1 MRYLN
6 LLTAFALVVT
16 LAACGTDAEETEVG
30 EPDPFTP
37 QAVSIGWP
45 HCSEYA
51 ELQDSIIRFREAEV
65 AFDDAGEAL
74 EGAEDTYRKA
84 LAGDDPVRTADAR
97 AARDDAL
104 GVFDTA
110 SQGLLDALDVF
121 REAELVAVAAA
132 ETLVADV
139 SLDDDTRYAAQ
150 AAVEAYAAARDAARH
165 VASGETTPGLD
176 TAAYRSA
183 YKAAE
188 EAAWATADDSRA
200 AAELAVNTAQKRLN
214 TAEEAAAAAT
224 EAVASAQ
231 DSVRQQQN
239 TLTDA
244 GTSAAGVVN
253 TVRAEVESAAAA
265 ARAEARA
272 PIDEQI
278 RVLELIVLIRE
289 ATEDY
294 GKTGRSAARQAAI
307 EDGSRYYLDAGG
319 DEPWGTR
326 VGELLAKQVVW
337 TAFVPLQAALATRLD
352 QLAAEAGLDSDLTGT
367 VDDYIT
373 AWVETWPEAEPYDWS
388 ELVDSVIRDDYA
400 AIADQAALFVFDR
413 QESYDQA
420 RYRQFIEAVRK
431 AVAETVPAS
440 VAVASAEAEEQ
451 LWVQGSDAWEAYTRA
466 QDRLK
471 RASVRGL
478 HHPGTDGIAVDAHL
492 AALDTLRNQAM
503 AKAASL
509 RDSRIEAPGFSPQD
523 IANKINTDRRVV
535 EVQTAVEQAQNQLDD
550 AAAQLEETQNRA
562 RQARSEVQEAT
573 LELNHAHK
581 QLDATRPNETTAHA
595 AALLAT
601 GHSADCR

>member
-1 MRYLN
+1 MRYIN
-6 LLTAFALVVT
+6 LLTALALIVT
-16 LAACGTDAEETEVG
+16 LAACGTDAEETDVG

-74 EGAEDTYRKA
+74 DEAEDTYQKA

-97 AARDDAL
+97 AERDSAL
-104 GVFDTA
+104 DVFNTA
-110 SQGLLDALDVF
+110 SQGLLDALDVLG
-121 REAELVAVAAA
+121 EAELVAVAAA
-132 ETLVADV
+132 ETIVADV
-139 SLDDDTRYAAQ
+139 GLDDDTRYAAQ
-150 AAVEAYAAARDAARH
+150 AAVEAYAAARDAASH
-165 VASGETTPGLD
+165 VAYGEATPGLD

-183 YKAAE
+183 YEAAE
-188 EAAWATADDSRA
+188 AAAWATADDSRA
-200 AAELAVNTAQKRLN
+200 GAELAVDTAQKRLN
-214 TAEEAAAAAT
+214 TAEAAAAAAT
-224 EAVASAQ
+224 EAVTSAQ

-239 TLTDA
+239 TVTE
-244 GTSAAGVVN
+244 TTKSAARVVN

-278 RVLELIVLIRE
+278 RILDLIVLIRE

-294 GKTGRSAARQAAI
+294 GKIGRSAARQAAT
-307 EDGSRYYLDAGG
+307 EDGSRYYLDGGG

-326 VGELLAKQVVW
+326 VGEFLANQVVW

-352 QLAAEAGLDSDLTGT
+352 QLAAEAGLDSDLTRT
-367 VDDYIT
+367 VDDYLT
-373 AWVETWPEAEPYDWS
+373 AWIETWPEAEPIDWD
-388 ELVDSVIRDDYA
+388 EVDRAIRDEYA

-420 RYRQFIEAVRK
+420 RYQQFIEAVRK
-431 AVAETVPAS
+431 AVAATVPAS
-440 VAVASAEAEEQ
+440 VAVATAEAEEQ
-451 LWVQGSDAWEAYTRA
+451 LWTQGSDAWEAYTHA

-471 RASVRGL
+471 RASIRGH
-478 HHPGTDGIAVDAHL
+478 HHPGTDGIAVDALL
-492 AALDTLRNQAM
+492 AALDMLSNEAM

-523 IANKINTDRRVV
+523 IANKINTDSRVV
-535 EVQTAVEQAQNQLDD
+535 EAQAAIEEAQKQLDEVS
-550 AAAQLEETQNRA
+550 AQLEETRSGAQ
-562 RQARSEVQEAT
+562 QARSEVEEAT
-573 LELNHAHK
+573 LELNRAQR
-581 QLDATRPNETTAHA
+581 QLDITRPDETTALA

-601 GHSADCR
+601 GHGADCR